1 MRDEHFLSITDLSYK
16 EILSLLND
24 AADLKARRKQG
35 KFSSELKGKSLAM
48 IFEKPSTRTRV
59 SFEVAMTELGGHSL
73 YLDTST
79 LQLGRGET
87 IEDTARV
94 LSRYVHAIMIRA
106 YKHETVV
113 KLASVSTVPVINGLD
128 DLEHP
133 CQTLADLMTI
143 FEFKKKFKDLK
154 FAWIGDGNN
163 VCNSLILASAM
174 LGMSMVIACPEGY
187 EPDKATV
194 AKALKI
200 GVDIQIIRSPE
211 KAARN
216 ADVLYADVWV
226 SMGDEAE
233 KEKRKKD
240 FAKYQINKA
249 LLAEAKKDAIVLHC
263 LPAHRGEEITSDVVD
278 GKNSKVFDQAE
289 NRLHT
294 QKALLLNLMG

>member
-1 MRDEHFLSITDLSYK
+1 MHFLSIADLKYR
-16 EILSLLND
+16 EILNLLND
-24 AADLKARRKQG
+24 AMDLKAKRRLG
-35 KFSSELKGKSLAM
+35 KFSSEHEGKSLAM

-59 SFEVAMTELGGHSL
+59 SFEVAMTELGGHAL
-73 YLDTST
+73 YLDTSM

-94 LSRYVHAIMIRA
+94 LSRYVHAIVIRA

-113 KLASVSTVPVINGLD
+113 KLASASEVPVINGLD

-143 FEFKKKFKDLK
+143 LEFKKELKGLK

-163 VCNSLILASAM
+163 VCNSIILASAM
-174 LGMSMVIACPEGY
+174 VGMSVAVACPEGY
-187 EPDKATV
+187 DPDKAIV
-194 AKALKI
+194 ARARKTGGSI
-200 GVDIQIIRSPE
+200 EITRSPE
-211 KAARN
+211 KAAEN
-216 ADVLYADVWV
+216 ADVLYTDVWV

-249 LLAEAKKDAIVLHC
+249 LLNKAKREAIVLHC
-263 LPAHRGEEITSDVVD
+263 LPALRGEEITSDIVD
-278 GKNSKVFDQAE
+278 SPNSKVFDQAE

-294 QKALLLNLMG
+294 QKALLLKLLG